1 MLEKKSS
8 EEAHT
13 SKTFKCGKPYVFAHK
28 FLNSISV
35 EYYISKNGFNCSFYY
50 GTASV
55 TADIVKVLIGPRFLG
70 NTLFKNAFLIV
81 HVIFFQYVFTLNGLD
96 ISI

>member
-70 NTLFKNAFLIV
+70 NRMKSL
-81 HVIFFQYVFTLNGLD
+81 YVGNPWSSKLLRNRCP
-96 ISI
+96 